1 MLLSSCAKTTEYITT
16 TETVYVLPPSGLVV
30 PCYKPR
36 VMATTAKELSADTLK
51 LKSALRECAQYVDD
65 YLKWREM
72 KHKPD

>member
-1 MLLSSCAKTTEYITT
+1 MSLSSCAKTTERITT
-16 TETVYVLPPSGLVV
+16 TETIYVLPPSGLIV

-36 VMATTAKELSADTLK
+36 ITATSPKELAADTLK

-65 YLKWREM
+65 YLKWREI